1 LLTNIFLLSPS
12 CLIQPHRANPHI
24 SNMRVLI
31 IGGGIGGLSLAH
43 GLRKAGID
51 VRVFEQQ
58 VRTLQ
63 SAWHDRVLLID
74 LQVVKAENL
83 AGYGIHIDRNGRQA
97 LRYCLPLSNWARLQ
111 TLMTSAGTQ
120 LFFRDTQL
128 RVLAEKNDVELS
140 GKSAQEVERSGVGRL
155 DLRDVL
161 IDGLDNGNTTVIQW
175 GRAFTQFEK
184 LDNGQIRAHFADG
197 AYEDGDILV
206 GADGPN
212 SVVRHQFLPHIERL
226 DLGVSAIAGRYILND
241 KRVAMFPP
249 EMTNGA
255 LNNIVPSGRGWMF
268 ISAWRSRPADSD
280 GFTESEH
287 YIVWAYIA
295 PSSDI
300 TQSGDSVHGPDL
312 HQYVLD
318 SIKGWAPELRELVA
332 GSDTSTTKCLS
343 LRSMPI
349 LTPWEPSNV
358 TLLGDAI
365 HNMTP
370 MGGMGANTA
379 LRDAEALTRCLIDVA
394 AGRLSINESV
404 GTYEEEMRVYSN
416 DAIKLSTSNTINA
429 CKGGTT
435 HRLVFRSILR
445 AAQTFPLIMRATIGR
460 SSVKQA

>member
-1 LLTNIFLLSPS
+1 
-12 CLIQPHRANPHI
+12 
-24 SNMRVLI
+24 MRILV

-43 GLRKAGID
+43 GLRKAGIE

-58 VRTLQ
+58 
-63 SAWHDRVLLID
+63 IE
-74 LQVVKAENL
+74 KAENL
-83 AGYGIHIDRNGRQA
+83 AGYGIHIDRNGRRA
-97 LRYCLPLSNWARLQ
+97 LRYCLPLSNWTRLQ
-111 TLMTSAGTQ
+111 SLLTSAGTQ

-128 RVLAEKNDVELS
+128 RVLAEKNDVDLS

-161 IDGLDNGNTTVIQW
+161 IDGLDNGTTAVIQW
-175 GRAFTQFEK
+175 GRAFTRYDQFK
-184 LDNGQIRAHFADG
+184 NGQVRAHFADG
-197 AYEDGDILV
+197 TYEDGDLLV

-226 DLGVSAIAGRYILND
+226 DLGVSAIAGRYILDD
-241 KRVAMFPP
+241 KRVGSLPP

-268 ISAWRSRPADSD
+268 ISAWRSRPADGD
-280 GFTESEH
+280 ESSAPEH

-300 TQSGDSVHGPDL
+300 PQGEGSVYGAEL
-312 HQYVLD
+312 HEYVLS
-318 SIKGWAPELRELVA
+318 SIKGWAPELRELVI
-332 GSDTSTTKCLS
+332 GSDISSTKCLS

-349 LTPWEPSNV
+349 LTSWESSNV

-379 LRDAEALTRCLIDVA
+379 LRDADTLTRCLIDAA
-394 AGRLSINESV
+394 AGRLSITESIR
-404 GTYEEEMRVYSN
+404 TYEEEMRLYAN
-416 DAIKLSTSNTINA
+416 DAIKLSTYNAINA

-435 HRLVFRSILR
+435 QRLVFRSFLR